1 MAQEH
6 TEQQMVEWAPDN
18 KLESDD
24 EPKLQ
29 KVKRKRATKKC
40 RARIEL
46 PDLNTALIEVYRE
59 LEKAIRVAKDMAVSS
74 KQVCK
79 QAKTATDLWQASE
92 HCMSE
97 LEACPT
103 QVGPNG
109 EGVILNGEFERQRDQ
124 HLKESVDGADRLL
137 RRFNQLMQE
146 KEARLAAV
154 TTSWDIVKAKLQREA
169 AEAKGELATLQ
180 AKI

>member
-1 MAQEH
+1 
-6 TEQQMVEWAPDN
+6 
-18 KLESDD
+18 
-24 EPKLQ
+24 
-29 KVKRKRATKKC
+29 
-40 RARIEL
+40 
-46 PDLNTALIEVYRE
+46 
-59 LEKAIRVAKDMAVSS
+59 
-74 KQVCK
+74 
-79 QAKTATDLWQASE
+79 
-92 HCMSE
+92 MSE

-124 HLKESVDGADRLL
+124 YLKESVDGADRLL